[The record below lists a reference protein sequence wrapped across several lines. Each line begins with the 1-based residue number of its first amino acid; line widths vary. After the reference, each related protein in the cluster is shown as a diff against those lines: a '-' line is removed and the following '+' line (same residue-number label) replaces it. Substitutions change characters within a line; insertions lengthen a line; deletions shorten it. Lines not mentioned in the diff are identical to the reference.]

1 MSDTEKKD
9 DKIQRILSIYTKLIN
24 GQIVNKDEEVLIHNC
39 NARTFQRDI
48 DDIRVFFDKQTH
60 AMGIINDVV
69 YDSKVKGYRL
79 NQQAGK
85 YLDNSEVLAIC
96 KILLDSRALKK
107 NEMELVI
114 QKLLDCCVPKQEQKE
129 IKELI
134 SNELFHYVELQHKQ
148 SILKNMWE
156 IGKAIRSHKYIEIE
170 YLRTKDKMLVHRRL
184 KPVAIMFS
192 EFYFYLIALID
203 DEELREYFEGN
214 NEFSPTIYRIDRIRS
229 VVVREE
235 QFVEPYK
242 NRFQEGEFRKRIQFM
257 YGGKL
262 QKVKFEYS
270 GTNVE
275 AVLDRLPTAQILSES
290 NGKYMIIAETF
301 GDGIY
306 MWLRSQGNN
315 VRLIE
320 QKVCT

>member
-1 MSDTEKKD
+1 MSDTEKRD
-9 DKIQRILSIYTKLIN
+9 DKIQRILSIYTKLMN
-24 GQIVNKDEEVLIHNC
+24 GQIVNKDEETFTHNC

-48 DDIRVFFDKQTH
+48 DDIREFFDKQIRDL
-60 AMGIINDVV
+60 GVINNVV
-69 YDSKVKGYRL
+69 YDSQVKGYRL

-107 NEMELVI
+107 CEMESVI
-114 QKLLDCCVPKQEQKE
+114 QKLLDCCVPKQEQIA

-148 SILKNMWE
+148 SVLKSMWE
-156 IGKAIRSHKYIEIE
+156 LGKAIRLRKYVEVE
-170 YLRTKDKMLVHRRL
+170 YLRTKDKALVHRRL

-192 EFYFYLIALID
+192 EFYFYLIAFID
-203 DEELREYFEGN
+203 NQELKNGYEETKEV
-214 NEFSPTIYRIDRIRS
+214 SPTIYRVDRIRS
-229 VVVREE
+229 IHVQEKH
-235 QFVEPYK
+235 FPYPYK

-275 AVLDRLPTAQILSES
+275 AVLDRLPTAQILSECD
-290 NGKYMIIAETF
+290 GKYVIIAETF

-306 MWLRSQGNN
+306 MWLRSQGEN
-315 VRLIE
+315 I
-320 QKVCT
+320 KII